1 MITALNVLLGS
12 VSMNL
17 LELKRYILKVM
28 RTVLDSS
35 FGETRMKRGIH
46 ITCKL
51 IYHVKLLFSR
61 VHMLFFAL
69 GLKMRYEKT

>member
-28 RTVLDSS
+28 RTVLDS
-35 FGETRMKRGIH
+35 
-46 ITCKL
+46 
-51 IYHVKLLFSR
+51 LLGK
-61 VHMLFFAL
+61 HA
-69 GLKMRYEKT
+69 